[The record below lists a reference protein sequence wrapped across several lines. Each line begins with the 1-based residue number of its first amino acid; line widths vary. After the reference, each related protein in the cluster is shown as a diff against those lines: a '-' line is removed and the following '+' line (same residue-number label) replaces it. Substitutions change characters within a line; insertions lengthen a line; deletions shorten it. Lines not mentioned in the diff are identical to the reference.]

1 MGTMTA
7 AVVGSQSA
15 IGQHLVSRLSQIRVR
30 VITDPFPV
38 EPADLVQK
46 MKGIDV
52 VFHLIDSSSSSN
64 RPKADLVRWNKIL
77 LECAYQA
84 EIGTLIHSSP
94 AVAMGF
100 SDRSDLVRDET
111 SPPRRRMS
119 SEDRAITSAEEAS
132 LEFGEWTG
140 MSVLAVRSAL
150 TISPIEFEASLAD
163 QPIRAAL
170 ARRSVESFDAGIT
183 IAHAQDIADG
193 HILAWRRGDAGETYI
208 LGGQRVEIPNYIDL
222 VNELTAT
229 IPKRPAPSRSTW
241 WPKFS
246 LGVNASAT
254 ADSPQKWSD
263 LAGRY
268 AWFTCEK
275 AIAELGYHDRSVEE
289 SVLDIV
295 DDRSSES
302 TQRRAA

>member
-7 AVVGSQSA
+7 AVVGSQTS

-30 VITDPFPV
+30 VVADPFPS
-38 EPADLVQK
+38 EPTELTQRL
-46 MKGIDV
+46 KGIDV
-52 VFHLIDSSSSSN
+52 VFHLIDSA
-64 RPKADLVRWNKIL
+64 RPVADLARWNKIL

-94 AVAMGF
+94 ACSMGF
-100 SDRSDLVRDET
+100 SDRSDLVRDEQ
-111 SPPRRRMS
+111 SPARRRMS
-119 SEDRAITSAEEAS
+119 PEDRAIINAEESA

-140 MSVLAVRSAL
+140 MSVMGVRPAFTL
-150 TISPIEFEASLAD
+150 SPMEFEASLAD
-163 QPIRAAL
+163 HPIRAAL
-170 ARRSVESFDAGIT
+170 ASRSVESFDGGIT
-183 IAHAQDIADG
+183 VAHVQDIADG
-193 HILAWRRGDAGETYI
+193 HLLAWRRGEAGETYF

-229 IPKRPAPSRSTW
+229 IPKRPARARSAW
-241 WPKFS
+241 WPKLS
-246 LGVNASAT
+246 LGVRTSAT
-254 ADSPQKWSD
+254 IHSPQKWSD

-289 SVLDIV
+289 SILDILS
-295 DDRSSES
+295 DQSSDS